1 MSRISEREKTIRIFR
16 KYARLG
22 LASPRLD
29 IFSAYERIKGASRNR
44 REAYELLAVYDTVSF
59 LKLMGREDTL
69 DALYDIYFYSS
80 SYPFRKSEISLRV
93 LRHAK
98 KASCDERTV
107 YRKLAYALKIYKMML
122 GDR

>member
-1 MSRISEREKTIRIFR
+1 MRNITERDRIIRVFR

-29 IFSAYERIKGASRNR
+29 VFSAYERIKGVSRNR
-44 REAYELLAVYDTVSF
+44 REAYELLAVYDTVRF
-59 LKLMGREDTL
+59 LKLTGRKDSL
-69 DALYDIYFYSS
+69 DALYDVYFYSS
-80 SYPFRKSEISLRV
+80 ARPFGKSEISLRV

-107 YRKLAYALKIYKMML
+107 YRRLAYVAEIYKMML
-122 GDR
+122 G